1 VPSLVNWRK
10 KRAALAKMRYK
21 ISPPPELSQI
31 EQVTVN
37 EIGLLA
43 GILASVNPRRL
54 PVPVRYKISLASK
67 FLCFAGVRYNRKLR
81 MRS

>member
-1 VPSLVNWRK
+1 
-10 KRAALAKMRYK
+10 MRYK

-43 GILASVNPRRL
+43 GDFSVCEPSTPPGAGALQDLAGIQ
-54 PVPVRYKISLASK
+54 VPL
-67 FLCFAGVRYNRKLR
+67 LCGSEV
-81 MRS
+81 